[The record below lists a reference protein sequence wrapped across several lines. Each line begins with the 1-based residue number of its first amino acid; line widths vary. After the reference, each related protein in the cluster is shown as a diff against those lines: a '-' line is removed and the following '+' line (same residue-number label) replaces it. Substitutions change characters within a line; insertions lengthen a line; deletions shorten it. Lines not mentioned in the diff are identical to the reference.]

1 MNALQLTI
9 LFGHTVAIDY
19 LFNIYKEP
27 GSLYI
32 MGSYTVLYLAVLANR
47 PDSLKC
53 LLEHPS
59 IKARKHFGEK
69 PDIHQE
75 IAFHLAKRLDYVE
88 CADILQHNA
97 LQTTSYSSL
106 SFFPAS
112 TPVHSSS
119 LCTKTYPGLW

>member
-1 MNALQLTI
+1 MLYYHGALCSEKLMEISLHNEILEVNALQLAI

-27 GSLYI
+27 SSLYI

-75 IAFHLAKRLDYVE
+75 TTFHLAKD
-88 CADILQHNA
+88 
-97 LQTTSYSSL
+97 
-106 SFFPAS
+106 
-112 TPVHSSS
+112 
-119 LCTKTYPGLW
+119 